1 MAAMRLPIGHC
12 STRSS
17 IPQPVHRGCRS
28 TTVAALASASR
39 STPAWSSSPMAPK
52 IPSAASSAFS
62 PAIPVPAFFATP
74 MLVILARSSSLLLT
88 TSISPCSRCGEIDVV
103 AGIGDAG
110 RLGRFK
116 AVRGSPTPVQR
127 ARDRHGY
134 FCGTLRI
141 GLLIH
146 RNRMQKLIECVPN
159 FSEGRDQNVIRQ
171 ITDAVKSTDGVS
183 LLDIDPGAST
193 NRTVVTFVGSP
204 DAAVEA
210 AFRAIKK
217 AAELIDM
224 RKHKGAHPRMGAT
237 DVCPFIP
244 VSNVS
249 WDEAVECARKLG
261 KRVSEELKIPVYL
274 YEKAAKDNAR
284 SNLAVIRA
292 GEYEGFFEKIKQPEW
307 KPDFGPAVFNKNSG
321 ATVIGVRDF
330 LVAYNANLNT
340 KSVRRANSVAFDVR
354 EQGRVKTEDGT
365 PSGKPVLG
373 LNGEP
378 VRIPGILKHVKA
390 IGWFVKE
397 YGIAQVSMN
406 LTNIEETPLHV
417 AFDACVQAAAERGLR
432 VTGSEIVGMV
442 PKKSLVDAGR
452 YFLRKQRCSEG
463 ASEEELMDIAIRSMG
478 LGELKPFDPI
488 EKVIELKIQSTESK
502 KSLVK
507 MNMRE
512 FCNETLSDSPAPGG
526 GSVAALMGALG
537 ASLGGMVANLSAGKR
552 GWDDKLEYFSDWAVK
567 AQQLKDELLSLV
579 DEDTAAFNKVID
591 SFALP
596 KASAEEKTA
605 RSAAIEAATK
615 YAAEVPVKVMETAS
629 RSYALLAEMAERG
642 NPASVSDVGVGALA
656 IRACI
661 DGAALNVRINLAN
674 LKDEK
679 FKSDLQKKV
688 RKLQADSESAFKK
701 IDQIVQSKLT

>member
-1 MAAMRLPIGHC
+1 MPAIRAQSNSPLP
-12 STRSS
+12 
-17 IPQPVHRGCRS
+17 
-28 TTVAALASASR
+28 TT
-39 STPAWSSSPMAPK
+39 SSS
-52 IPSAASSAFS
+52 
-62 PAIPVPAFFATP
+62 
-74 MLVILARSSSLLLT
+74 R
-88 TSISPCSRCGEIDVV
+88 CSREREIN
-103 AGIGDAG
+103 A
-110 RLGRFK
+110 LSKF
-116 AVRGSPTPVQR
+116 
-127 ARDRHGY
+127 
-134 FCGTLRI
+134 
-141 GLLIH
+141 LL
-146 RNRMQKLIECVPN
+146 MQKLIECVPN

-171 ITDAVKSTDGVS
+171 ITDAVKLLEGVS

-249 WDEAVECARKLG
+249 WEEAVECARKLSQ
-261 KRVSEELKIPVYL
+261 RVGEELKIPVYL
-274 YEKAAKDNAR
+274 YEKAAKDKSR

-307 KPDFGPAVFNKNSG
+307 KPDFGPAVFNEKAG

-417 AFDACVQAAAERGLR
+417 AFDACVEAAHKRGLR

-442 PKKSLVDAGR
+442 PKKCLVDAGR
-452 YFLRKQRCSEG
+452 YFLRKQQWSEG
-463 ASEEELMDIAIRSMG
+463 VSEEELIDIAIRSMG
-478 LGELKPFDPI
+478 LSELKPFDPN
-488 EKVIELKIQSTESK
+488 EKVIEFKIQSAESR
-502 KSLVK
+502 KSLVE
-507 MNMRE
+507 MDVRE

-552 GWDDKLEYFSDWAVK
+552 GWDDKLEYFSSWAVK

-579 DEDTAAFNKVID
+579 DEDTAAFSKVMD
-591 SFALP
+591 AFALP
-596 KASAEEKTA
+596 KESAEEKTA
-605 RSAAIEAATK
+605 RSASIEAATK
-615 YAAEVPVKVMETAS
+615 YAAEVPLKVMATAS
-629 RSYALLAEMAERG
+629 KSYALLAEMAERG

-661 DGAALNVRINLAN
+661 EGAALNVRINLGQ
-674 LKDEK
+674 LKDER
-679 FKSDLQKKV
+679 FKTSLHEKL
-688 RKLQADSESAFKK
+688 RKISADSEAQFKNIK
-701 IDQIVQSKLT
+701 QVVEGKLSES